1 MVAACHHVALLSPTA
16 ALLKLGLSPY
26 GEGAGPTEAG
36 QVRRGTERGDEPSF
50 RSGGIAKA
58 RTSRGTPLSP
68 VDAQH
73 CNSRDFARAFGCP
86 LRHTICHSRRTIALG
101 LQRRRAREEAAP
113 GLGGTSPTPLPGSAP
128 ARPARLNLMRVLGQQ
143 DVPHRRSPRPAS
155 GSGWFGFRAVIWPA
169 RETVVRAGKELQGR
183 SSAGGIPTPLSTPRC
198 LVGGEPKPA

>member
-73 CNSRDFARAFGCP
+73 CNSRDFAGLLGALSATRSGTAGAPSPLGCNGGE
-86 LRHTICHSRRTIALG
+86 RERK
-101 LQRRRAREEAAP
+101 RRRVWGEHLRRRSQARPRHAQ
-113 GLGGTSPTPLPGSAP
+113 PGSILCASWVKKMSLTG
-128 ARPARLNLMRVLGQQ
+128 ARLVPPRGQ
-143 DVPHRRSPRPAS
+143 A
-155 GSGWFGFRAVIWPA
+155 GWVSER
-169 RETVVRAGKELQGR
+169 
-183 SSAGGIPTPLSTPRC
+183 
-198 LVGGEPKPA
+198 